1 MERSFNARLAETLV
15 YYNNNMIEL
24 SIPGQGI
31 IQLEHLVCD
40 VNGTLTVDGRLVD
53 GVSRLLGQLRDR
65 LQVHII
71 TADTLGRQSA
81 IDHQL
86 SMQAVRILPTGETGA
101 SEAEQKAA
109 YVRQLGAENVLAI
122 GQGANDALM
131 LQAARLGICV
141 LSPEGAAVETL
152 QAADLVTPGIIA
164 ALDLLEKPLRLVAT
178 LRK

>member
-1 MERSFNARLAETLV
+1 
-15 YYNNNMIEL
+15 MIEL

-31 IQLEHLVCD
+31 IQLEHLVVD

-53 GVSRLLGQLRDR
+53 GVSRLIGQLRDR
-65 LQVHII
+65 IQVHMI
-71 TADTLGRQSA
+71 TADTLGRQSV

-86 SMQAVRILPTGETGA
+86 NIEAVRIQPTGKSDS

-109 YVRQLGAENVLAI
+109 YVRQLGADTVLAI

-131 LQAARLGICV
+131 LQAARTGICV

-152 QAADLVTPGIIA
+152 QAANVVSPSILA
-164 ALDLLEKPLRLVAT
+164 ALELLEKPLRLVAT